1 MHGEIE
7 LFDKVMIW
15 GLVKDQ
21 LKRVVDDVV
30 RHENKYVKVPDILKE
45 QLDYL
50 TALEDKMSKA
60 VQNDFKVKEWRY
72 EE

>member
-7 LFDKVMIW
+7 LFDKVMIL

-21 LKRVVDDVV
+21 LKRVVEDVV
-30 RHENKYVKVPDILKE
+30 RHENEYVKVPDILKE

-50 TALEDKMSKA
+50 TALEDKMLRA
-60 VQNDFKVKEWRY
+60 VQNDFKVKKWRY